1 MACHGKAG
9 PDTPWLRV
17 YLGTAADRPARTD
30 RHDVHDPLRPR
41 RPSRQLR
48 RVGEWGRPTGSAN
61 PDQEPCAGWPDRAR
75 FAVGTGDIANPSG
88 SQSNY
93 GDLYRTGSSVSGV
106 FGPRFWAG
114 PGKSLPY
121 FPAVGNHTPN
131 STFLVNWP
139 QPRAVATSGG
149 RYQLDTYCCLNGTR
163 SKDYASAWYAF
174 DAGGARFYVLQTAW
188 DSGNVGEATQYKN
201 DYDTHWTPTSA
212 EYKWLEA
219 DLAAHDSTPLKFA
232 FFTTAY
238 RQQRQPYARY
248 RQASTP

>member
-1 MACHGKAG
+1 MFG
-9 PDTPWLRV
+9 D
-17 YLGTAADRPARTD
+17 
-30 RHDVHDPLRPR
+30 
-41 RPSRQLR
+41 
-48 RVGEWGRPTGSAN
+48 WGQANSGSAN
-61 PDQEPCAGWPDRAR
+61 PDQEALLARLAKTDAR
-75 FAVGTGDIANPSG
+75 FAVGTGDVANPSG

-93 GDLYRTGSSVSGV
+93 GDLYRIGSSVSGV

-139 QPRAVATSGG
+139 QPRAVATSKG
-149 RYQLDTYCCLNGTR
+149 RYQLDTQCCLNGTR

-188 DSGNVGEATQYKN
+188 DAGNVGEATQYKN

-212 EYKWLEA
+212 EPSGSRPTWPPTPRHRSSSPSSTTRCTPTR
-219 DLAAHDSTPLKFA
+219 AAGPPTPSSRA
-232 FFTTAY
+232 PA
-238 RQQRQPYARY
+238 
-248 RQASTP
+248 ASRGC